1 MVSAHYCLD
10 SLRWILIRFEIFTRE
25 LVINVKVTSTIR
37 IFLGDDR
44 FTPAKGVRWILSSL
58 RHQKILISINF
69 SDLSPFCPKNQSMDY
84 EKKIW

>member
-44 FTPAKGVRWILSSL
+44 FTPAKGVR
-58 RHQKILISINF
+58 
-69 SDLSPFCPKNQSMDY
+69 
-84 EKKIW
+84 